1 MEYLHSVF
9 DKLLRETSSTFH
21 RYLYDEIDWGSRM
34 IGIMGPRGVGKTT
47 MLLQYI
53 KEHLSRKDTLYVVAE
68 DLYFSSHTLIE
79 LADQFTKIGGRHL
92 FIDEIHKYK
101 DWSRELK
108 LIYDYHAE
116 LQVVFTGSS
125 VLDISSGVSDLS
137 RRVLAYTM
145 QGLSYRE
152 YLQLRHKIS
161 LPKYSIKQILQQE
174 VTIPDGFLPLEHFS
188 DYLHRG
194 YYPYLHD
201 DHYATYVQAGI
212 NATLE
217 IDIPQYYDLSVSMMR
232 KLKRLLGIIA
242 QSAPFKPNMTQIG
255 GQIGMSRNNISDLC
269 ELMQRAGLIGLLRD
283 STNGIMSLGKLEK
296 VYLDNTTL
304 IYAIGNPMVEIGTVR
319 ETFFFNQLRTVSNI
333 TASPVSDFLVDKT
346 YTFEVGG
353 KHKKQ
358 KQIQGIDNA
367 FVVKDDSETGYG
379 NIIPLWQFGL
389 LY

>member
-194 YYPYLHD
+194 YYPYL
-201 DHYATYVQAGI
+201 
-212 NATLE
+212 L
-217 IDIPQYYDLSVSMMR
+217 
-232 KLKRLLGIIA
+232 
-242 QSAPFKPNMTQIG
+242 
-255 GQIGMSRNNISDLC
+255 
-269 ELMQRAGLIGLLRD
+269 
-283 STNGIMSLGKLEK
+283 
-296 VYLDNTTL
+296 
-304 IYAIGNPMVEIGTVR
+304 
-319 ETFFFNQLRTVSNI
+319 
-333 TASPVSDFLVDKT
+333 
-346 YTFEVGG
+346 
-353 KHKKQ
+353 
-358 KQIQGIDNA
+358 
-367 FVVKDDSETGYG
+367 
-379 NIIPLWQFGL
+379 
-389 LY
+389 